1 MLRRGEFNAFPS
13 HLTDDVRVVLGAV
26 GSDGPPDAQ
35 TGSPVIVCGEMLCI
49 PYRTYYPR
57 ANVTNAIA
65 LGGNAGLIAACLGS
79 RHHDGYV
86 RQACVTELQ
95 HMPAPWVVPYVI
107 ELLGEYIV
115 EISNGIAQAL
125 SRQRNALVAD
135 FVRMN
140 HLHLRRLLQ
149 RAISYWN
156 AYYRYVFP
164 TWREFPACAA
174 LLMLLEQSGSAVMR
188 GQPGAAPLD

>member
-1 MLRRGEFNAFPS
+1 
-13 HLTDDVRVVLGAV
+13 
-26 GSDGPPDAQ
+26 
-35 TGSPVIVCGEMLCI
+35 
-49 PYRTYYPR
+49 
-57 ANVTNAIA
+57 
-65 LGGNAGLIAACLGS
+65 
-79 RHHDGYV
+79 
-86 RQACVTELQ
+86 
-95 HMPAPWVVPYVI
+95 MPAPWVVPYVI

-174 LLMLLEQSGSAVMR
+174 LLMLLEQSGSAVMC
-188 GQPGAAPLD
+188 GQPRAAPLD